1 MSQTRKHSMIETI
14 TNISLGYV
22 IATSSQIFIFPLYN
36 INISISENLEIGL
49 FFTIVSIIRSYTLRR
64 FFNKI
69 TVNNLT
75 TNKK

>member
-1 MSQTRKHSMIETI
+1 MIETI